1 MLKAS
6 RMFFLLL
13 VTPLKTGVHFQFF
26 ADVHIVTFQV
36 IQSKAKLVVWVS
48 ELQIFGPVML
58 NQAYKHATVISP
70 DGTDVQTDMHLI
82 LHV

>member
-1 MLKAS
+1 
-6 RMFFLLL
+6 MFFLLL

-48 ELQIFGPVML
+48 ELNFWASNVEPGL
-58 NQAYKHATVISP
+58 QACYCP
-70 DGTDVQTDMHLI
+70 DGTDVQTDMHHI